1 MKKILISGFILLILP
16 LFSCSQTDKP
26 SIIVPL
32 GAPQIA
38 QIYLQESLKYD
49 VDIVNGPDAL
59 VASFGSKSHDFIF
72 APTNLGAKLYNSEI
86 EYVFIAAITFGNYY
100 LATVTEEDFT
110 VESLNGK
117 EIICFGMNA
126 TSDIILRYILD
137 SFDIEAT
144 ISYVDSLEMANA
156 TLILDNSNIILSAEP
171 ALSLLKAKVLGIDT
185 IDLQNEYKEITGEG
199 SYPQSGVFAKKSLS
213 DIEINTFLSN
223 LEISIDKV
231 NNQLTETALLG
242 VKLEFGFTEETLVS
256 AIPNSNILYMSSQ
269 DARTALENYFNIIM
283 EMNPSLIGGSL
294 PDDDF
299 YYS

>member
-1 MKKILISGFILLILP
+1 VKKILISVFILLILP
-16 LFSCSQTDKP
+16 LFSCSKTEKL

-38 QIYLQESLKYD
+38 QIYLQESLEYVID
-49 VDIVNGPDAL
+49 TVNGPDAL

-137 SFDIEAT
+137 SFNIDVT

-156 TLILDNSNIILSAEP
+156 SLILDNSNIILSAEP
-171 ALSLLKAKVLGIDT
+171 ALSLLKTKVTGIDT
-185 IDLQNEYKEITGEG
+185 IDLQNEYQEITREG

-213 DIEINTFLSN
+213 DNEINTFLSN

-231 NNQLTETALLG
+231 NNQLTQTALLG
-242 VKLEFGFTEETLVS
+242 VELELGFTEETLVS
-256 AIPNSNILYMSSQ
+256 AIPNSNILYMTAL
-269 DARTALENYFNIIM
+269 DARTDLENYFYIIM